1 MQQTPLPA
9 RWEPAPLLEA
19 LLLGRYDP
27 RVLVPS
33 GYLLLV
39 RLDDFSRE
47 LSLGLSTP
55 KARPTTPREMKPT
68 LGLLS
73 KVDAPLRNDA
83 SPEPSTRPGAPR
95 DLPRHLLEA
104 PCYLVSL
111 PGDGI
116 TPRTVTV
123 GRAPANDIV
132 LRHPSVSA
140 LHAHIG
146 SGPELWLRDAH
157 SRNQTSVNDEPLGGP
172 QLIYDGDLLK
182 FGAVLARICDVVA
195 LVYQLRGAAARTKA
209 P

>member
-1 MQQTPLPA
+1 MQPTQAPA
-9 RWEPAPLLEA
+9 RWEPATLLEA

-27 RVLVPS
+27 LVLIPS

-47 LSLGLSTP
+47 LALGLSAP
-55 KARPTTPREMKPT
+55 RSRPTTPREVKPT

-73 KVDAPLRNDA
+73 KVEVAPGQA
-83 SPEPSTRPGAPR
+83 AQPERTAQAGPPR
-95 DLPRHLLEA
+95 ELPRQLRQS
-104 PCYLVSL
+104 PCYLVSI
-111 PGDGI
+111 PGDRV

-140 LHAHIG
+140 LHAHLG
-146 SGPELWLRDAH
+146 SGPELWLRDAQ
-157 SRNQTSVNDEPLGGP
+157 SRNQTSVNDEPLRGP

-182 FGAVLARICDVVA
+182 FGAVLARICSVVS
-195 LVYQLRGAAARTKA
+195 LIQQLQSPTS

>member
-1 MQQTPLPA
+1 MHPTRAPA

-33 GYLLLV
+33 GFLLLV

-47 LSLGLSTP
+47 LALGLSAP
-55 KARPTTPREMKPT
+55 KSRPAAPREIKPT

-73 KVDAPLRNDA
+73 KVDGSAR
-83 SPEPSTRPGAPR
+83 PENPPDRGTSGTARE
-95 DLPRHLLEA
+95 LPRHLLEA
-104 PCYLVSL
+104 PCYLVSI
-111 PGDGI
+111 PGDGV

-140 LHAHIG
+140 LHAHLG
-146 SGPELWLRDAH
+146 SGPEFWLRDAH
-157 SRNQTSVNDEPLGGP
+157 SRNQTSVNDEALTEPRL
-172 QLIYDGDLLK
+172 LEDGDLLK
-182 FGAVLARICDVVA
+182 FGAVLARLCNVVS
-195 LVYQLRGAAARTKA
+195 LVDSLRAR
-209 P
+209 